1 VGVAD
6 KMTIE
11 QMHEMRYYR
20 RVQEE
25 GPRTALHDVNA
36 KLRAARRAGSESD

>member
-1 VGVAD
+1 
-6 KMTIE
+6 MTIE

-20 RVQEE
+20 SVQEE
-25 GPRTALHDVNA
+25 GRRTALHEFNA